1 VGQLFSE
8 EWLGRR
14 ALGRELDQD
23 PAEDAPEAAVAD
35 GSGPLRPEM
44 GRRSRTETEGRRS
57 RSGPERSR
65 SGPGGSE
72 IQPADRSASGHA
84 IEPVRAD
91 LDAIGADLVL
101 TLRVT
106 DPDVLAELK
115 RREVGGERERF
126 AAAALRVGVIAL
138 RSAAGSIDADAVRE
152 AGHKLLADLR
162 ETLAQRATELTGDLS
177 RTLTQ
182 YFDPGSGLVPQR
194 IDQLVRDGGDL
205 ERVLRAQVGDES
217 TLARTLAVHVGQDS
231 ALFKMLSPAE
241 ADGLKSQVEH
251 ALGAAL
257 REQSDA
263 VLRQFSLDHGDSALS
278 RLVRELR
285 TQQGDLSA
293 DLKGQVEAVVREFSL
308 DKPDSVMSRL
318 SGLLTRT
325 QEQIG
330 KNLSL
335 DDDRSPLARLRRELM
350 GKVEEISKHNVSF
363 HSDVRATLAAL
374 EARKQEM
381 ARSTR
386 HGATFEDA
394 LGGLLTAEAQRV
406 GDVHQA
412 TGATT
417 GVIKNCKVGDHVVVM
432 GPDSSA
438 PDAVIV
444 FEAKEDKHYDV
455 RAALAESERAR
466 KNREAQI
473 GVFVFSARTAPEG
486 LPPVARYGDD
496 IVALWDAEDE
506 QTDLFVRLAYS
517 MARCLSSRVSGA
529 AEQNAE
535 AVLEIERATRAIERQ
550 AGLLEEVHKWAGTI
564 RSNGEKIE
572 ARIGRM
578 RDELAREVERLYQ
591 QASALRAEDAR

>member
-1 VGQLFSE
+1 MGQLFSE
-8 EWLGRR
+8 EWLSGR
-14 ALGRELDQD
+14 ALGRELDREPSD
-23 PAEDAPEAAVAD
+23 DAPEETVAD
-35 GSGPLRPEM
+35 GSGPLRDG
-44 GRRSRTETEGRRS
+44 GRRARTERRARGARQEAEPHPGETQRRRS
-57 RSGPERSR
+57 EFQ
-65 SGPGGSE
+65 PGGVDSGF
-72 IQPADRSASGHA
+72 ASDLGH
-84 IEPVRAD
+84 VS
-91 LDAIGADLVL
+91 GAGDMVL

-106 DPDVLAELK
+106 DPDVLAELR
-115 RREVGGERERF
+115 RREAGADRERF

-138 RSAAGSIDADAVRE
+138 RSASGNLDADAVRE

-162 ETLAQRATELTGDLS
+162 ETLAQRATELTGDLA

-285 TQQGDLSA
+285 SQQGDLSR

-363 HSDVRATLAAL
+363 HSDVRATLSAL

-394 LGGLLTAEAQRV
+394 LGGLLAIEAQRV
-406 GDVHQA
+406 GDVHQP
-412 TGATT
+412 TGPITT
-417 GVIKNCKVGDHVVVM
+417 
-432 GPDSSA
+432 
-438 PDAVIV
+438 
-444 FEAKEDKHYDV
+444 
-455 RAALAESERAR
+455 
-466 KNREAQI
+466 
-473 GVFVFSARTAPEG
+473 T
-486 LPPVARYGDD
+486 
-496 IVALWDAEDE
+496 
-506 QTDLFVRLAYS
+506 
-517 MARCLSSRVSGA
+517 
-529 AEQNAE
+529 
-535 AVLEIERATRAIERQ
+535 
-550 AGLLEEVHKWAGTI
+550 
-564 RSNGEKIE
+564 
-572 ARIGRM
+572 
-578 RDELAREVERLYQ
+578 
-591 QASALRAEDAR
+591 